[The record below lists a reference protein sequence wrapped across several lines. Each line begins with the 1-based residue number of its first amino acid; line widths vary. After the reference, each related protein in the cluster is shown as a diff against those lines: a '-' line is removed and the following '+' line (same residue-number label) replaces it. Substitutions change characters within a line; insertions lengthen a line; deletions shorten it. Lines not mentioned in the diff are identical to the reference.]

1 MKLAVM
7 LMIVVLVF
15 LVCNVLSLVVN
26 ILEAWR
32 PDWSKKPLTEISNL
46 GRRHSNFCHTFFTT
60 CNSCTRFH
68 LSMSKKAGKRRC
80 RKFECCLKLV
90 TINSSAN
97 IFIYTIFGEKFKR
110 QLFRYGAKW
119 CPCFKSAAE
128 SHFKR
133 NQFEFAKSEATGYYG
148 NTVVQGP

>member
-1 MKLAVM
+1 
-7 LMIVVLVF
+7 
-15 LVCNVLSLVVN
+15 
-26 ILEAWR
+26 
-32 PDWSKKPLTEISNL
+32 
-46 GRRHSNFCHTFFTT
+46 
-60 CNSCTRFH
+60 
-68 LSMSKKAGKRRC
+68 MSKRRI
-80 RKFECCLKLV
+80 RNDGAENSSYCLKLV